1 MNVKLF
7 KKLIKEAVTEAIYEE
22 LPDIINEVLAK
33 QNKQTL
39 RENQSF
45 NFTSADVA
53 PLPGD
58 VRSSLMAK
66 MGAEFGFQQP
76 QRSDLKVI
84 DAVDESTG
92 EKVNPYLPKSSI
104 PFLNAGCN
112 INALSASPCKIW
124 RKPFIFLN
132 DQ

>member
-7 KKLIKEAVTEAIYEE
+7 KKLIREAVIEAIHEE
-22 LPDIINEVLAK
+22 LPDIINEALAR
-33 QNKQTL
+33 QNKQPL
-39 RENQSF
+39 RENKTF

-76 QRSDLKVI
+76 QQALKVI

-92 EKVNPYLPKSSI
+92 EKVNPYLAFIADSAVNMTPMDKSG
-104 PFLNAGCN
+104 LRN
-112 INALSASPCKIW
+112 L
-124 RKPFIFLN
+124 
-132 DQ
+132 DM

>member
-1 MNVKLF
+1 MNIKLF

-22 LPDIINEVLAK
+22 LPDLINEALAK
-33 QNKQTL
+33 QNKQPL
-39 RENQSF
+39 REGKTM

-76 QRSDLKVI
+76 QRNDLKVI
-84 DAVDESTG
+84 DTVDESTG
-92 EKVNPYLPKSSI
+92 EKMNPYL
-104 PFLNAGCN
+104 N
-112 INALSASPCKIW
+112 
-124 RKPFIFLN
+124 FIADAAANMTPMDRSGLRQL
-132 DQ
+132 D

>member
-1 MNVKLF
+1 MNIKLF

-22 LPDIINEVLAK
+22 LPEIINEALAK
-33 QNKQTL
+33 QNKQPL
-39 RENQSF
+39 RENKTF

-76 QRSDLKVI
+76 QQVLKVI

-92 EKVNPYLPKSSI
+92 EKVNPYLNFI
-104 PFLNAGCN
+104 ADAAANM
-112 INALSASPCKIW
+112 SPMD
-124 RKPFIFLN
+124 RSGLRN
-132 DQ
+132 LD

>member
-22 LPDIINEVLAK
+22 LPDIINEALSK
-33 QNKQTL
+33 QNKSPL
-39 RENQSF
+39 RENKTF

-76 QRSDLKVI
+76 QRNELKVI

-92 EKVNPYLPKSSI
+92 EKVNPYL
-104 PFLNAGCN
+104 A
-112 INALSASPCKIW
+112 
-124 RKPFIFLN
+124 FLN
-132 DQ
+132 DAAANMSPMDRSGLRQLD

>member
-7 KKLIKEAVTEAIYEE
+7 KKLIREAVIEALHEE
-22 LPDIINEVLAK
+22 LPNIINETLARQDK
-33 QNKQTL
+33 QSINENRTL
-39 RENQSF
+39 
-45 NFTSADVA
+45 NFTSADVN

-58 VRSSLMAK
+58 VRSSLMAR

-92 EKVNPYLPKSSI
+92 EKVNPYLNFI
-104 PFLNAGCN
+104 ADAAANM
-112 INALSASPCKIW
+112 SPMD
-124 RKPFIFLN
+124 RSGLRQL
-132 DQ
+132 D

>member
-22 LPDIINEVLAK
+22 LPEILNEVLTK
-33 QNKQTL
+33 QNKQPIHEGKT
-39 RENQSF
+39 F

-76 QRSDLKVI
+76 QRTDLKVI

-92 EKVNPYLPKSSI
+92 EKVNPYLAFI
-104 PFLNAGCN
+104 ADAANN
-112 INALSASPCKIW
+112 MSPMD
-124 RKPFIFLN
+124 RSGLRQL
-132 DQ
+132 D

>member
-7 KKLIKEAVTEAIYEE
+7 KKLIREAIIEAIHEE
-22 LPDIINEVLAK
+22 LPDIINEALAK
-33 QNKQTL
+33 QNKQPL
-39 RENQSF
+39 RENKSF
-45 NFTSADVA
+45 NFTSADIS

-76 QRSDLKVI
+76 QQALKVI

-92 EKVNPYLPKSSI
+92 EKVNPYLAFIADSAANMTPMDKSG
-104 PFLNAGCN
+104 LRN
-112 INALSASPCKIW
+112 L
-124 RKPFIFLN
+124 
-132 DQ
+132 DM

>member
-7 KKLIKEAVTEAIYEE
+7 KKLIREAVIEAIHEE
-22 LPDIINEVLAK
+22 LPDIINEALAK
-33 QNKQTL
+33 QNKQPL
-39 RENQSF
+39 RENKSF
-45 NFTSADVA
+45 NFTSADIS

-76 QRSDLKVI
+76 QQALKVI

-92 EKVNPYLPKSSI
+92 EKVNPYLAFIADSAANMTPMDKSG
-104 PFLNAGCN
+104 LRN
-112 INALSASPCKIW
+112 L
-124 RKPFIFLN
+124 
-132 DQ
+132 DM

>member
-7 KKLIKEAVTEAIYEE
+7 KKLIREAVIEALHEE
-22 LPDIINEVLAK
+22 LPDIINETLAK

-39 RENQSF
+39 REGKTM

-53 PLPGD
+53 PLSGD

-76 QRSDLKVI
+76 QRNDLKVI

-92 EKVNPYLPKSSI
+92 EKVNPYLA
-104 PFLNAGCN
+104 F
-112 INALSASPCKIW
+112 INDAAANMSPMD
-124 RKPFIFLN
+124 RSGLRQL
-132 DQ
+132 D

>member
-7 KKLIKEAVTEAIYEE
+7 KKLIREAVIEALHEE
-22 LPDIINEVLAK
+22 LPDIINEVLIK

-39 RENQSF
+39 REGKTMS
-45 NFTSADVA
+45 FTSADVA
-53 PLPGD
+53 PLSGD

-76 QRSDLKVI
+76 QRNDLKVI

-92 EKVNPYLPKSSI
+92 EKVNPYLA
-104 PFLNAGCN
+104 F
-112 INALSASPCKIW
+112 INDAANNMSPMD
-124 RKPFIFLN
+124 RSGLRQL
-132 DQ
+132 D

>member
-22 LPDIINEVLAK
+22 LPEILNEVLAK
-33 QNKQTL
+33 QNTQTL
-39 RENQSF
+39 REGKTM

-53 PLPGD
+53 PLSGD

-76 QRSDLKVI
+76 QRNDLKVI

-92 EKVNPYLPKSSI
+92 EKVNPYLA
-104 PFLNAGCN
+104 F
-112 INALSASPCKIW
+112 INDAANNMSPMD
-124 RKPFIFLN
+124 RSGLRQL
-132 DQ
+132 D

>member
-1 MNVKLF
+1 MNVKIF

-22 LPDIINEVLAK
+22 LPEIINEALAK
-33 QNKQTL
+33 QNKQPL
-39 RENQSF
+39 RENKTF

-76 QRSDLKVI
+76 QQVLKVI

-92 EKVNPYLPKSSI
+92 EKVNPYLNFI
-104 PFLNAGCN
+104 ADAAANM
-112 INALSASPCKIW
+112 SPMD
-124 RKPFIFLN
+124 RSGLRN
-132 DQ
+132 LD

>member
-7 KKLIKEAVTEAIYEE
+7 KKLIKEAVTEAIHEE
-22 LPDIINEVLAK
+22 LPEIINEVLVK
-33 QNKQTL
+33 QNKQPL
-39 RENQSF
+39 RENKTF

-76 QRSDLKVI
+76 QPNLKVI

-92 EKVNPYLPKSSI
+92 EKVNPYLNFIVDAAANMTPMDKSG
-104 PFLNAGCN
+104 LRN
-112 INALSASPCKIW
+112 L
-124 RKPFIFLN
+124 
-132 DQ
+132 DM

>member
-7 KKLIKEAVTEAIYEE
+7 KKLIREAVIEAIHEE
-22 LPDIINEVLAK
+22 LPDIINEALAK
-33 QNKQTL
+33 QNKSPL
-39 RENQSF
+39 RENKSF

-76 QRSDLKVI
+76 QRTDLKVI
-84 DAVDESTG
+84 DAIDESTG
-92 EKVNPYLPKSSI
+92 EKVNPYLAFINDAASNMSPMDKSG
-104 PFLNAGCN
+104 LRN
-112 INALSASPCKIW
+112 L
-124 RKPFIFLN
+124 
-132 DQ
+132 DM

>member
-7 KKLIKEAVTEAIYEE
+7 KKLIREAVIEALHEE
-22 LPDIINEVLAK
+22 LPDIINETLAK

-39 RENQSF
+39 RENKTF

-53 PLPGD
+53 PLSGD

-76 QRSDLKVI
+76 QRTDLKVI
-84 DAVDESTG
+84 DKVDESTG
-92 EKVNPYLPKSSI
+92 EKVNPYLNFI
-104 PFLNAGCN
+104 ADAAANM
-112 INALSASPCKIW
+112 SPMD
-124 RKPFIFLN
+124 RSGLRQL
-132 DQ
+132 D

>member
-7 KKLIKEAVTEAIYEE
+7 KKLIREAVIEALHEE
-22 LPDIINEVLAK
+22 LPEIISEVLAS
-33 QNKQTL
+33 QNKQQL
-39 RENQSF
+39 RENRTF
-45 NFTSADVA
+45 NFTSADIA

-92 EKVNPYLPKSSI
+92 EKVNPYLA
-104 PFLNAGCN
+104 F
-112 INALSASPCKIW
+112 INDSAANMSPMD
-124 RKPFIFLN
+124 RSGLRN
-132 DQ
+132 LD

>member
-1 MNVKLF
+1 MNIKLF

-22 LPDIINEVLAK
+22 LPDIINEVLTK

-39 RENQSF
+39 RESKTMS
-45 NFTSADVA
+45 FTSADVT
-53 PLPGD
+53 PLSGD

-76 QRSDLKVI
+76 QRNDLKVI

-92 EKVNPYLPKSSI
+92 EKVNPYLA
-104 PFLNAGCN
+104 F
-112 INALSASPCKIW
+112 INDAAVNMSPMD
-124 RKPFIFLN
+124 RSGLRQL
-132 DQ
+132 D

>member
-1 MNVKLF
+1 MNIKLF

-22 LPDIINEVLAK
+22 LPDIINEVLTK

-39 RENQSF
+39 REGKTIS
-45 NFTSADVA
+45 FTSADVA
-53 PLPGD
+53 PLSGD

-76 QRSDLKVI
+76 QRNDLKVI

-92 EKVNPYLPKSSI
+92 EKVNPYLA
-104 PFLNAGCN
+104 F
-112 INALSASPCKIW
+112 INDAAANMSPMD
-124 RKPFIFLN
+124 RSGLRQL
-132 DQ
+132 D

>member
-7 KKLIKEAVTEAIYEE
+7 KKLIREAVIEAIHEE
-22 LPDIINEVLAK
+22 LPDIINEALAR
-33 QNKQTL
+33 QNKQPL
-39 RENQSF
+39 RENKSF

-76 QRSDLKVI
+76 QQTLKVI

-92 EKVNPYLPKSSI
+92 EKVNPYLAFIADSAANMTPMDKSG
-104 PFLNAGCN
+104 LRN
-112 INALSASPCKIW
+112 L
-124 RKPFIFLN
+124 
-132 DQ
+132 DM

>member
-1 MNVKLF
+1 MNIKLF

-33 QNKQTL
+33 QNKQSL
-39 RENQSF
+39 REGKTMS
-45 NFTSADVA
+45 FTSADVA
-53 PLPGD
+53 PLSGD

-76 QRSDLKVI
+76 QRNDLKVI

-92 EKVNPYLPKSSI
+92 EKVNPYLA
-104 PFLNAGCN
+104 F
-112 INALSASPCKIW
+112 INDAAVNMSPMD
-124 RKPFIFLN
+124 RSGLRQL
-132 DQ
+132 D